1 MPFPI
6 RAFLVTSSVVLLN
19 GCAMAAGFQIAS
31 VAATSLSYLI
41 SGKSLSDHVIS
52 GAMGSDCALHRLIE
66 GQAPCRTEGEALVA
80 NSETGLAGT
89 TTALAF
95 TSATPLEIQDSSA
108 PSIDTPDP
116 SWQATGDFDKEL
128 SLFDADLMV
137 DGGGPR
143 LFVVLGSYRE
153 LQNARTHLTRAEG
166 ARITPAII
174 DDQQH
179 FRVVLGP
186 YGDSISALARSETGL
201 QGWPVWLCPDTLQAP
216 PCVTQVA
223 QLTP

>member
-1 MPFPI
+1 
-6 RAFLVTSSVVLLN
+6 
-19 GCAMAAGFQIAS
+19 MAAN
-31 VAATSLSYLI
+31 
-41 SGKSLSDHVIS
+41 
-52 GAMGSDCALHRLIE
+52 R
-66 GQAPCRTEGEALVA
+66 
-80 NSETGLAGT
+80 ETGLAGT
-89 TTALAF
+89 TTGLAF
-95 TSATPLEIQDSSA
+95 TSATPLEIEDLSV
-108 PSIDTPDP
+108 PSIVTPNP
-116 SWQATGDFDKEL
+116 SWPASGDFDNEL

-137 DGGGPR
+137 DGDGPR

-153 LQNARTHLTRAEG
+153 LQNAETHLTREEG

-174 DDQQH
+174 DEQQH

-223 QLTP
+223 QLAP